1 MDTLRMI
8 YILFE
13 RAFVKWRRDR
23 ASCRGAALA
32 YYAVFSLS
40 PTLIIM
46 IAAVGRLFGKQVA
59 EGKILAQIQTVFA
72 PEVAGAVQQLL
83 EAARRP
89 SAGIFATFVGVL
101 ILLIGATGALVELQ
115 DGLNAVWGVRS
126 PSRAYLFELIETRLI
141 SLGILLGGGFL
152 LLGSL
157 ALSTWLS
164 TLEHQVSREFSGWIY
179 FGQAVDLIVSFGLA
193 TLLFAMIFKYV
204 PDSEMRWS
212 DVWVGA
218 AVTAFLFTIGKV
230 LIGFVIGKSAV
241 SSIYGAAGSLIA
253 LLIWVYYSSQ
263 IFFFGAE
270 FTKVYANR
278 MGSGLLSRGPRT
290 HEYATSRYPT
300 EQMPKSP

>member
-1 MDTLRMI
+1 MGTLKTI
-8 YILFE
+8 YILFKS
-13 RAFVKWRRDR
+13 AFIEWRRDR

-40 PTLIIM
+40 PALIIM
-46 IAAVGRLFGKQVA
+46 IAAAGLLFGRQAA
-59 EGKILAQIQTVFA
+59 EGKILTQVQTVFA
-72 PEVAGAVQQLL
+72 PEVAVAVQQLL

-89 SAGIFATFVGVL
+89 SAGIFATLVGVL
-101 ILLIGATGALVELQ
+101 ILLVGATGVLVELQ
-115 DGLNAVWGVRS
+115 DGLNSVWEVQS
-126 PSRAYLFELIETRLI
+126 PPRPYLFEIIKTRLV

-157 ALSTWLS
+157 VLSTGLS
-164 TLEHQVSREFSGWIY
+164 TLEYQVSREFSGWIY

-204 PDSEMRWS
+204 PDSVMRWS

-241 SSIYGAAGSLIA
+241 SSIYGAAGSLVA
-253 LLIWVYYSSQ
+253 LLIWIYYSSQ

-270 FTKVYANR
+270 FTQVYAER
-278 MGSGLLSRGPRT
+278 MGSRLLSRGPRI
-290 HEYATSRYPT
+290 HEYAASRYRT
-300 EQMPKSP
+300 ERMPKSQ